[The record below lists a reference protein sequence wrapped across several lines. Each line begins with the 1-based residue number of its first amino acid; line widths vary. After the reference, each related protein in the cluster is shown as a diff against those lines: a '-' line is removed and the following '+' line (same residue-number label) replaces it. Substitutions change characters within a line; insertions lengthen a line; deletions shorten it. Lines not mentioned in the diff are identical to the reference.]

1 MVAMIRYILLGII
14 SVVGAGNLW
23 GASAMDGTWK
33 IEPELGTDLG
43 SWRTLEID
51 IETNGDLV
59 TINRRF
65 AAGRRKDQDSMTI
78 DLTKDKNIVPVRW
91 WPDNRYIGAFISDA
105 HEKTVRGK
113 WMSDGRVLRLE
124 SDLVLTTQQGD
135 VPVNILRNYKVS
147 ANGKQLSLI
156 TIRSTRDRP
165 VVYFFKRA
173 ESK

>member
-1 MVAMIRYILLGII
+1 
-14 SVVGAGNLW
+14 
-23 GASAMDGTWK
+23 
-33 IEPELGTDLG
+33 
-43 SWRTLEID
+43 
-51 IETNGDLV
+51 
-59 TINRRF
+59 
-65 AAGRRKDQDSMTI
+65 
-78 DLTKDKNIVPVRW
+78 
-91 WPDNRYIGAFISDA
+91 
-105 HEKTVRGK
+105 
-113 WMSDGRVLRLE
+113 MSDGRVLRLE

>member
-1 MVAMIRYILLGII
+1 MGAMIRYIWLGIFA
-14 SVVGAGNLW
+14 VVGAANVW
-23 GASAMDGTWK
+23 GASEMDGTWT
-33 IEPELGTDLG
+33 IELKRGTDLG

-65 AAGRRKDQDSMTI
+65 AAGRRKDNDTMTI
-78 DLTKDKNIVPVRW
+78 DLTQDKNVVPVRW
-91 WPDNRYIGAFISDA
+91 WPDNRYIGAFVSDA
-105 HEKTVRGK
+105 HEKTVSGK
-113 WMSDGRVLRLE
+113 WMSNGRILRLE
-124 SDLVLTTQQGD
+124 TDIVLTTQQGD

>member
-1 MVAMIRYILLGII
+1 MIRYILLGII
-14 SVVGAGNLW
+14 GVVGAGSLW
-23 GASAMDGTWK
+23 GASAMDGTWQ
-33 IEPELGTDLG
+33 IEPQLGTDLG

-65 AAGRRKDQDSMTI
+65 AAGRRHDSDTMTI
-78 DLTKDKNIVPVRW
+78 DLTKDENVVPVRW

-113 WMSDGRVLRLE
+113 WMSEGRILRLE
-124 SDLVLTTQQGD
+124 TDIVLTTQQGD

-147 ANGKQLSLI
+147 ANGKQLSVI

-165 VVYFFKRA
+165 IVYFFKRA

>member
-1 MVAMIRYILLGII
+1 MIRYILLGII
-14 SVVGAGNLW
+14 GVVGATNVCGV
-23 GASAMDGTWK
+23 SEMDGTWT
-33 IEPELGTDLG
+33 IEAKRGTDLG

-65 AAGRRKDQDSMTI
+65 AAGRRKDNDTMTI
-78 DLTKDKNIVPVRW
+78 DLTKDKNVVPVRW

-105 HEKTVRGK
+105 HEKIVHGK
-113 WMSDGRVLRLE
+113 WMSNGRVLRLE
-124 SDLVLTTQQGD
+124 SDMVLTTQQGD

-147 ANGKQLSLI
+147 ANGKQLSVI

-165 VVYFFKRA
+165 VVYFLKRA